1 MIDIR
6 ELDRRAVQAGVDI
19 VARLTGA
26 DLDRPTPCAGWAAR
40 DLLAHMTVQHRGFA
54 AAARGTGGDPA
65 VWAVRPLADDP
76 VKDYAAAAEEVLTAF
91 AEPDVLDRR
100 FTLAEFQG
108 QAFPAPM
115 AIGFHFIDYVVHGWD
130 MARTLGLPYDLDGD
144 LAEAALQVA
153 LRVPDDDRR
162 KAPNAP
168 FRPALATSAGSPLDR
183 VLAHLGRSPA
193 WPG

>member
-6 ELDRRAVQAGVDI
+6 ELDRRAVQAGVDV
-19 VARLTGA
+19 VAHLTGA
-26 DLDRPTPCAGWAAR
+26 DLDRSTPCEGWAAR
-40 DLLAHMTVQHRGFA
+40 DLLAHMTVQHHGFA

-76 VKDYAAAAEEVLTAF
+76 VKAYAAAAEEVLTAF
-91 AEPDVLDRR
+91 AEPGVLDRH

-108 QAFPAPM
+108 RTFPAPM

-130 MARTLGLPYDLDGD
+130 MARTLGLPYELDDD
-144 LAEAALQVA
+144 LAEAALRTA

-162 KAPNAP
+162 TAPNAP
-168 FRPALATSAGSPLDR
+168 FRPALAPSGSSPLDR
-183 VLAHLGRSPA
+183 VLTHLGRSPR
-193 WPG
+193 WPD